1 MTERLRYQLFG
12 LVLLV
17 VVALFFTVTIAA
29 YQQDFTPVVHVVLD
43 TDHAGNQMDTG
54 ADVKIRGLIV
64 GEVRSIRSR
73 GGGAVL
79 DLALQPDKV
88 ALIPTNVTAELL
100 PKTLFGERYVDLELP
115 ARPASTHLAAGSVI
129 GQDRSSTSIEVEQV
143 LDDLMPL
150 LQAVQPQKLAA
161 TLDAMSTAL
170 SGRGKEL
177 GRTLVSL
184 GDYLQ
189 RIDPSL
195 PRLNADI
202 ASFAQVADTYDRAAP
217 QLFDALSELTTTSRT
232 IVAEQANLS
241 TLYSTVTN
249 AGSDLGN
256 FLSVNENNLIDLAA
270 ESTPT
275 LNVLAR
281 YSPEYPCLL
290 KELVD
295 SIPGEDL
302 AFGKGTNHPDSGQ
315 FTIVISAS
323 RGKYRPGT
331 DTPRYDDDRGP
342 RCYPETQPPNR
353 FPQYPPGGPV
363 NDGSTHGPPPHSTW
377 DGNIQDLLSGTQSAT
392 TPQSTTPQSTTPQ
405 STTPQSTT
413 PESAATRSAVTP
425 QVAGSPVERRLI
437 DTLLAPQLGVMPAD
451 VPGWAGLLAGPLY
464 RGTEVTLR

>member
-1 MTERLRYQLFG
+1 MTERVKYQLFG

-29 YQQDFTPVVHVVLD
+29 YQQDFTPVVHVTLD

-64 GEVRSIRSR
+64 GEVRSISST
-73 GGGAVL
+73 GSGAVL

-88 ALIPTNVTAELL
+88 GLIPTNVTAELL

-115 ARPASTHLAAGSVI
+115 ARPAATHLAAGSVI
-129 GQDRSSTSIEVEQV
+129 DQDHSSASIEVEQV

-150 LQAVQPQKLAA
+150 LQAVQPQQLAA

-170 SGRGKEL
+170 SGRGEQL
-177 GRTLVSL
+177 GQTLVSL
-184 GDYLQ
+184 GGYLQ

-195 PRLNADI
+195 PQLNADI
-202 ASFAQVADTYDRAAP
+202 THFAAVANTYDQAAP
-217 QLFDALSELTTTSRT
+217 QLLDALSELTTTSKT
-232 IVAEQANLS
+232 LVAEQANLS
-241 TLYSTVTN
+241 TFFGTVTS
-249 AGSDLGN
+249 ASSDLDD
-256 FLSVNENNLIDLAA
+256 FLSVNENNIIDLAA

-302 AFGKGTNHPDSGQ
+302 AFGKGTSHPDSGQ

-323 RGKYRPGT
+323 RGKYQPGV
-331 DTPRYDDDRGP
+331 DTPRYNDDRGP

-363 NDGSTHGPPPHSTW
+363 NDGSTHGPPPHGTW
-377 DGNIQDLLSGTQSAT
+377 DGNIQDLLNGTQTTTTQSAT
-392 TPQSTTPQSTTPQ
+392 
-405 STTPQSTT
+405 
-413 PESAATRSAVTP
+413 TRSAVTP
-425 QVAGSPVERRLI
+425 QVAGSPIERQLV
-437 DTLLAPQLGVMPAD
+437 DTLVATQLGVMPAD
-451 VPGWAGLLAGPLY
+451 VPGWADLLVGPVY
-464 RGTEVTLR
+464 RGTEVNLR